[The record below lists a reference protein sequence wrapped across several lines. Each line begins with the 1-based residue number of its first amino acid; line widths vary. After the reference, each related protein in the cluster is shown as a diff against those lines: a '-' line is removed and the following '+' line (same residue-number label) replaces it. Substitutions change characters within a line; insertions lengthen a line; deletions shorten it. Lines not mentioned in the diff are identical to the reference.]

1 MRFRLPKAL
10 ASAVGGRGAIV
21 IRRAQPADGSALLRL
36 GQLADR
42 PVPVGELLLAEA
54 DGALIAAAPIGEGS
68 VLTDPFVVTGDVVE
82 LLEMRTRQLLDAA

>member
-21 IRRAQPADGSALLRL
+21 IRRALPTDGSALRRL

-42 PVPVGELLLAEA
+42 PIPAGEVLLAES
-54 DGALIAAAPIGEGS
+54 DGVLVAAAATDGGS
-68 VLTDPFVVTGDVVE
+68 VITDPFVVTGDVVE
-82 LLEMRTRQLLDAA
+82 LLEVRARQLLDAA